1 MYRAGLVEFLEKFE
15 IYFPANHQEYA
26 QRERKR
32 ERDRIFEAGENS
44 SLTISEGEGVGR
56 GVEKR

>member
-1 MYRAGLVEFLEKFE
+1 MEFLEKFE
-15 IYFPANHQEYA
+15 IYFPANHQEYVHS
-26 QRERKR
+26 ER